1 MAAGLLSVLAGIVLI
16 GTLPQQM
23 MPAADRN
30 QFAVEISLPAG
41 TAIER
46 TAQVADS
53 VEHILRR
60 DSRVVSVTSFKSCS
74 SPRFQNSYAPQIAG
88 TNYAQFIVNTTGVE
102 ETVQY
107 TPRYTD
113 AFPDARVRF
122 KQLTYSEAVYP
133 VEFRLSGENLDTLRR
148 DASKL
153 LALMRNMPELILA
166 YTDLNEPL
174 HTAKVILKENE
185 ATRLGINNA
194 TVENILAMR
203 YGSGLPV
210 GTVWDGDYDQKIVL
224 KGTHADRAL
233 SIDMEY
239 HRQRTNHRMVGR
251 FARHEAAETT
261 STQCRKSPCRPERI
275 IMHTDAEYVE
285 RHKRCL

>member
-1 MAAGLLSVLAGIVLI
+1 
-16 GTLPQQM
+16 

-41 TAIER
+41 TAVER

-60 DSRVVSVTSFKSCS
+60 DPRVVSVTSFKGCS

-102 ETVQY
+102 KTVQLLDEY
-107 TPRYTD
+107 TPCYTD

-133 VEFRLSGENLDTLRR
+133 VEFRLSGENLDTLHR
-148 DASKL
+148 DADKL

-166 YTDLNEPL
+166 HTDLNEPL
-174 HTAKVILKENE
+174 HTAKVILKEDE

-194 TVENILAMR
+194 TVESILAMR
-203 YGSGLPV
+203 YGNGLSV
-210 GTVWDGDYDQKIVL
+210 ATVWDGDYDQKIVL

-261 STQCRKSPCRPERI
+261 STQCRKSPCRPE
-275 IMHTDAEYVE
+275 
-285 RHKRCL
+285 

>member
-1 MAAGLLSVLAGIVLI
+1 M
-16 GTLPQQM
+16 
-23 MPAADRN
+23 
-30 QFAVEISLPAG
+30 
-41 TAIER
+41 
-46 TAQVADS
+46 
-53 VEHILRR
+53 
-60 DSRVVSVTSFKSCS
+60 
-74 SPRFQNSYAPQIAG
+74 
-88 TNYAQFIVNTTGVE
+88 E

-133 VEFRLSGENLDTLRR
+133 VEFRLSRENLDTLRR

-166 YTDLNEPL
+166 HTDLNEPL
-174 HTAKVILKENE
+174 HTAKVILKEDE

-194 TVENILAMR
+194 TVESILAMR

-210 GTVWDGDYDQKIVL
+210 ATVWDGDYDQKIVL

-251 FARHEAAETT
+251 LARREAAETT
-261 STQCRKSPCRPERI
+261 STQCRKSPCRPE
-275 IMHTDAEYVE
+275 
-285 RHKRCL
+285 

>member
-1 MAAGLLSVLAGIVLI
+1 
-16 GTLPQQM
+16 

-41 TAIER
+41 TAVER

-60 DSRVVSVTSFKSCS
+60 DPRVVSVTSFKGCS

-102 ETVQY
+102 ETVQLLDEY
-107 TPRYTD
+107 TPCYTD

-148 DASKL
+148 DADKL
-153 LALMRNMPELILA
+153 LALMRYL
-166 YTDLNEPL
+166 L
-174 HTAKVILKENE
+174 HN
-185 ATRLGINNA
+185 
-194 TVENILAMR
+194 
-203 YGSGLPV
+203 
-210 GTVWDGDYDQKIVL
+210 
-224 KGTHADRAL
+224 
-233 SIDMEY
+233 
-239 HRQRTNHRMVGR
+239 RQRRPSPGRERNRTDEPHRIPAAHTGFLNPDHCQSGGR
-251 FARHEAAETT
+251 HREQQRLYTSYYLRHGRGRGGHPFRAYRAF
-261 STQCRKSPCRPERI
+261 
-275 IMHTDAEYVE
+275 
-285 RHKRCL
+285 

>member
-41 TAIER
+41 TAVER

-166 YTDLNEPL
+166 HTDLNEPL
-174 HTAKVILKENE
+174 HTAKVILKEDE

-194 TVENILAMR
+194 TVESILAMR

-210 GTVWDGDYDQKIVL
+210 ATVWDGDYDQKIVL
-224 KGTHADRAL
+224 NGTHADRAL

-239 HRQRTNHRMVGR
+239 HRQRTNHRMAGR

-261 STQCRKSPCRPERI
+261 STQCRKSPCRPE
-275 IMHTDAEYVE
+275 
-285 RHKRCL
+285 

>member
-166 YTDLNEPL
+166 HTDLNEPL
-174 HTAKVILKENE
+174 HTAKVILKEDE

-194 TVENILAMR
+194 TVESILAMR

-210 GTVWDGDYDQKIVL
+210 ATVWDGDYDQKIVL

-251 FARHEAAETT
+251 LARREAAETT
-261 STQCRKSPCRPERI
+261 STQCRKSPCRP
-275 IMHTDAEYVE
+275 
-285 RHKRCL
+285 